1 MKRILLFVS
10 TCLLLGG
17 VCAAQTPIQL
27 PVQYG
32 YDNAGNRIS
41 RWYGIVVAS
50 PSETGDSSLVR
61 EAVQQ
66 ERKEDAAPDILP
78 DSLSRQRKEAEAYFK
93 LIPSRS
99 LRGSNAYVGCI
110 PLQEGVSPSG
120 ARTYTIPI
128 TVAPDAKFPPGI
140 TLSYNSQAGDGLA
153 GYGWDIAGISRI
165 SLINRNIY
173 YHGQPKAAQC
183 SNPDAVFAL
192 DGNPLVQN
200 DDNATMAS
208 YPLATATGH
217 IIAKQYVNAGGFVTS
232 FEVRYPNG
240 VKATY
245 GLGLNVQG
253 NFPSYPVTGMEDLDG
268 NRVTFTYTVD
278 SVNGNYRIDKIYYNY
293 DANNDASS
301 QIEFNYIANTDYPT
315 RYFAGR
321 KVFQTHRLSSVV
333 SKNQNYQLAFY
344 SLRHIYRDNVHLLTQ
359 VGCTN
364 GIDSLPPL
372 TFDYGDWNY
381 WQGAATATL
390 EKDATFQY
398 SNSAPMHAGCVYRR
412 GKFMKNSY
420 HDGLLFYPNYSNY
433 DKDPNNPKYVSPYP
447 STQRIMLIPR
457 LSDGSPGMTNYV
469 DSSIVAGSGFQ
480 TMEAVDVDGDGQDE
494 LVKVNFNGTSGS
506 KTVLTITVLKCNDYG
521 IPLTSSTFNVQVNG
535 TITSGNDVSPYR
547 RAYYWGDFT
556 GQGSAQLLTIAY
568 DTNGDNI
575 SQTCYA
581 ALIDLKTHTVLFDQ
595 YLFDYSLTDTKNVLV
610 MDIDSDGRSEL
621 CHAHANGFDVLR
633 LSSGNTFSVEQSFS
647 LPDAYIVSQEH
658 TCFTDLNADGYL
670 DIMWPV
676 GTSGLS
682 QDWYR
687 FAYTGESFDLSI
699 IPLGSVAESGR
710 YMYID
715 VNRDGYPDLVRVT
728 STTMGV
734 RLNQNGSC
742 FGAYRQTTTNV
753 ADSLGILPANIME
766 YGAMSGFIKVEGAQ
780 IQLYKYG
787 SLSPR
792 IRYLRESEDG
802 FGKLLVNY
810 YQYLPSRSCTW
821 TTSTYSPSVSQGYA
835 KRPLPIYVLSGE
847 IGALLEDYTFF
858 RDRSYEYDDAVVHN
872 KGLGFC
878 GFARIKTYENYEFHT
893 MQSECLYNPEKRG
906 ALTQMLVRDG
916 ATGSSPVV
924 STQVN
929 TYDDHTTTYGK
940 QNPRLIQSVVSDNVR
955 GITDTTAITYGT
967 YDYPSEIVSI
977 KAQNGST
984 ARQTETKQCTYVH
997 GTAPNRYVLGIVTEE
1012 ALIKETDGN
1021 STLSWKERVVTTYD
1035 TLYHPSNKKVY
1046 VGQYGR
1052 IWGAFH
1058 HHIDYDATNLV
1069 SETCWQYDARGNVIS
1084 EMTAPYGA
1092 TEFIGKSFTYDNDGR
1107 HVLTSTNALGQTTT
1121 YSGYNRWGKPTSSV
1135 DFRNLT
1141 TSYQYDSWGNLTRVT
1156 RPDGGETQTTATWGG
1171 EKCYYVTKTA
1181 TGAPDEVLHYDGAN
1195 REVRSGRKR
1204 FDGQWQYVDKEY
1216 DMQGNVSRVSLPFR
1230 GTSASYWNRYTYDHL
1245 NRPLAVVEASG
1256 KTTTWSYSGTGTTTV
1271 KDGITSTS
1279 TTDAGGRVV
1288 SVTDAGGTIT
1298 YAFRDDGQPSSV
1310 TAPGNVSTTF
1320 SYDEY
1325 GRRTQIVDPSAG
1337 TQTDAYV
1344 WNSDGSSSS
1353 THTNPNGAVTTSL
1366 DKFGRTTSVTR
1377 QGDFSTSYTYNT
1389 DGLLTAEISTNGTR
1403 KSYSYDNL
1411 GRLATV
1417 RDSCSDGR
1425 FLTKE
1430 LSYLTGSVL
1439 EQVSYSTQS
1448 GPIVDEIY
1456 NYAYGNLQSV
1466 TTDGNLTVWS
1476 LTAENALGQPTSVV
1490 TGTVSRT
1497 YGFNAYGIPS
1507 YRKMAGGILQD
1518 FEYSFNASTG
1528 NLSERYDVGNVTLER
1543 FYYDNLNRLADTDD
1557 RSINYANNG
1566 NITSMSDVGSMSY
1579 GSGYKL
1585 LLFDPDDGALV
1596 PDRQQSISYTCFNRP
1611 SVLAEGGRS
1620 AAFTYNADGDR
1631 VKMAVTDSTG
1641 DILTRYYLGGR
1652 YECDSTAVGITE
1664 RLYLGG
1670 DAYSAP
1676 MVLQK
1681 VNSGS
1686 WTAYNIGR
1694 DYLGS
1699 VTHIATA
1706 SGTRVAEYS
1715 YDPWGRLRDPE
1726 TLEIYYPGDEPELFL
1741 GRGFT
1746 GHEHL
1751 TWFGLINMNAR
1762 LYDPLLGRFL
1772 SPDPYV
1778 QAPDFTQNLN
1788 RYSYALNNPLKYSDK
1803 SGEFVVTTAMIVAAA
1818 IGATVGLVSGYFI
1831 GKHHGATGWAMAG
1844 YIAGGG
1850 AIGAVGGFLSSYVG
1864 GIVAASAS
1872 IGGFWGGALSG
1883 AAAGATAGAINGF
1896 GMTMLSGQGFSA
1908 SIEQLFIQAGV
1919 GAASGAV
1926 ICGVIGGVNARAQ
1939 GLDYWTGRKSV
1950 INQTQYSLIEKPVP
1964 EINTGGIPE
1973 SRDIPIPNDR
1983 YQIDFNESIATY
1995 PELDSRTVTLRIAR
2009 PTIKG
2014 YNIRINGQID
2024 TYHDFPRLFDELI
2037 LNNAEMTLQSDGSY
2051 LFRVPGWI
2059 NNKQGIYE
2067 MCINEEGIVYH
2078 HFFRPF
2084 K

>member
-1 MKRILLFVS
+1 M
-10 TCLLLGG
+10 
-17 VCAAQTPIQL
+17 
-27 PVQYG
+27 
-32 YDNAGNRIS
+32 
-41 RWYGIVVAS
+41 
-50 PSETGDSSLVR
+50 
-61 EAVQQ
+61 
-66 ERKEDAAPDILP
+66 
-78 DSLSRQRKEAEAYFK
+78 
-93 LIPSRS
+93 
-99 LRGSNAYVGCI
+99 SN
-110 PLQEGVSPSG
+110 
-120 ARTYTIPI
+120 
-128 TVAPDAKFPPGI
+128 
-140 TLSYNSQAGDGLA
+140 
-153 GYGWDIAGISRI
+153 
-165 SLINRNIY
+165 
-173 YHGQPKAAQC
+173 
-183 SNPDAVFAL
+183 
-192 DGNPLVQN
+192 
-200 DDNATMAS
+200 
-208 YPLATATGH
+208 
-217 IIAKQYVNAGGFVTS
+217 
-232 FEVRYPNG
+232 
-240 VKATY
+240 
-245 GLGLNVQG
+245 
-253 NFPSYPVTGMEDLDG
+253 
-268 NRVTFTYTVD
+268 
-278 SVNGNYRIDKIYYNY
+278 
-293 DANNDASS
+293 
-301 QIEFNYIANTDYPT
+301 
-315 RYFAGR
+315 
-321 KVFQTHRLSSVV
+321 
-333 SKNQNYQLAFY
+333 
-344 SLRHIYRDNVHLLTQ
+344 
-359 VGCTN
+359 
-364 GIDSLPPL
+364 
-372 TFDYGDWNY
+372 
-381 WQGAATATL
+381 
-390 EKDATFQY
+390 
-398 SNSAPMHAGCVYRR
+398 
-412 GKFMKNSY
+412 
-420 HDGLLFYPNYSNY
+420 
-433 DKDPNNPKYVSPYP
+433 
-447 STQRIMLIPR
+447 
-457 LSDGSPGMTNYV
+457 
-469 DSSIVAGSGFQ
+469 
-480 TMEAVDVDGDGQDE
+480 
-494 LVKVNFNGTSGS
+494 
-506 KTVLTITVLKCNDYG
+506 
-521 IPLTSSTFNVQVNG
+521 
-535 TITSGNDVSPYR
+535 
-547 RAYYWGDFT
+547 
-556 GQGSAQLLTIAY
+556 
-568 DTNGDNI
+568 
-575 SQTCYA
+575 
-581 ALIDLKTHTVLFDQ
+581 
-595 YLFDYSLTDTKNVLV
+595 
-610 MDIDSDGRSEL
+610 
-621 CHAHANGFDVLR
+621 
-633 LSSGNTFSVEQSFS
+633 
-647 LPDAYIVSQEH
+647 
-658 TCFTDLNADGYL
+658 
-670 DIMWPV
+670 
-676 GTSGLS
+676 
-682 QDWYR
+682 
-687 FAYTGESFDLSI
+687 
-699 IPLGSVAESGR
+699 
-710 YMYID
+710 
-715 VNRDGYPDLVRVT
+715 
-728 STTMGV
+728 
-734 RLNQNGSC
+734 
-742 FGAYRQTTTNV
+742 
-753 ADSLGILPANIME
+753 
-766 YGAMSGFIKVEGAQ
+766 FIKVEGFYVK
-780 IQLYKYG
+780 LFSYDG
-787 SLSPR
+787 LSPK
-792 IRYLRESEDG
+792 IRYLKGSEDS
-802 FGKLLVNY
+802 FGNRLWNGYSFLPDESY
-810 YQYLPSRSCTW
+810 YW
-821 TTSTYSPSVSQGYA
+821 GTTAYTPDVTAGYS
-835 KRPLPIYVLSGE
+835 KRPLPLYLLYGEYGILSEGSTCYKNRNYIYQ
-847 IGALLEDYTFF
+847 
-858 RDRSYEYDDAVVHN
+858 DATVHN
-872 KGLGFC
+872 RGLGFC
-878 GFARIKTYENYEFHT
+878 GFARIRTEDIMPSYYIMSDKYYD
-893 MQSECLYNPEKRG
+893 PEKRG
-906 ALTQMLVRDG
+906 VLTQLITRDG
-916 ATGSSPVV
+916 ILDTSPLLSS
-924 STQVN
+924 QVN
-929 TYDDHTTTYGK
+929 TYDDHATAYGK

-955 GITDTTAITYGT
+955 GVTDTTAITYGT
-967 YDYPSEIVSI
+967 YDYPSEIVST
-977 KAQNGST
+977 KALNGST
-984 ARQTETKQCTYVH
+984 ARQTETKQCTYAH
-997 GTAPNRYVLGIVTEE
+997 GTAPNKYVLGVVTEE

-1092 TEFIGKSFTYDNDGR
+1092 TEFTGKSYTYDNDGR
-1107 HVLTSTNALGQTTT
+1107 HVLSSTNALGQTTS
-1121 YSGYNRWGKPTSSV
+1121 YIGYNHWGKPTSSV
-1135 DFRNLT
+1135 DFRNHT
-1141 TSYQYDSWGNLTRVT
+1141 TSCQYDSWGNLIRTT

-1181 TGAPDEVLHYDGAN
+1181 TGAPDQVLHYDGAN

-1256 KTTTWSYSGTGTTTV
+1256 KTTTWSYSGTSTTTV
-1271 KDGITSTS
+1271 KEGITSTR

-1298 YAFRDDGQPSSV
+1298 YNLRDDGQPSSV
-1310 TAPGNVSTTF
+1310 TAPGNISTSF

-1377 QGDFSTSYTYNT
+1377 LGDFSTSYTYNT

-1566 NITSMSDVGSMSY
+1566 NITSMSDLGSMSY

-1641 DILTRYYLGGR
+1641 NILTRYYLGGR

-1686 WTAYNIGR
+1686 WAAYNIGR

-1706 SGTRVAEYS
+1706 SGTLVAEYS

-1726 TLEIYYPGDEPELFL
+1726 TLEIYYPGDEPELLL

-1751 TWFGLINMNAR
+1751 GWFGLINMNAR

-1788 RYSYALNNPLKYSDK
+1788 RYSYALNNPLKYTDK
-1803 SGEFVVTTAMIVAAA
+1803 SGEVLLFGLTPFIFGVGNLLAHA
-1818 IGATVGLVSGYFI
+1818 IREDDLSDGNWAKNLFSGMLAGLVLDTASQIVLVNSGFPGIMGIISRMYPRVTSTMLHLNTASTLTSVI
-1831 GKHHGATGWAMAG
+1831 
-1844 YIAGGG
+1844 GG
-1850 AIGAVGGFLSSYVG
+1850 AIHQGWKGVANTGKIIMGNVYLDENKSFFGQVWEGISRHTWEYPQQALGYFWSSIRNCWAEQVTYFGGAVYVTNFSSGNQGVTLGSYMNVDNG
-1864 GIVAASAS
+1864 DDPSIMTSLLFDDYLCQPYDIVKDYYQHEYGHTRQSK
-1872 IGGFWGGALSG
+1872 IWGPLY
-1883 AAAGATAGAINGF
+1883 
-1896 GMTMLSGQGFSA
+1896 L
-1908 SIEQLFIQAGV
+1908 
-1919 GAASGAV
+1919 
-1926 ICGVIGGVNARAQ
+1926 
-1939 GLDYWTGRKSV
+1939 
-1950 INQTQYSLIEKPVP
+1950 
-1964 EINTGGIPE
+1964 
-1973 SRDIPIPNDR
+1973 PIPALFSLVSTLFNDFE
-1983 YQIDFNESIATY
+1983 Q
-1995 PELDSRTVTLRIAR
+1995 
-2009 PTIKG
+2009 
-2014 YNIRINGQID
+2014 
-2024 TYHDFPRLFDELI
+2024 H
-2037 LNNAEMTLQSDGSY
+2037 
-2051 LFRVPGWI
+2051 
-2059 NNKQGIYE
+2059 NKQWMEVWAKQYAQDYFDKYYE
-2067 MCINEEGIVYH
+2067 HE
-2078 HFFRPF
+2078 
-2084 K
+2084 